1 RKPKEYY
8 TRSGLKLRDEPVF
21 TPTDVIKYAADDRK
35 VAIESFNVPERL
47 IVTYQRSV
55 FKHVQQTFRGRPKEW
70 LHGDAQPFVI
80 MSLANVE
87 IGIARSWIGSPAAAM
102 VLEELVACGA
112 KKVFEVGCVGA
123 LQPTLQPGD
132 MVVVSEAIRDEGT
145 SHHYFPQD
153 VELESSLRLR
163 DLLAEVLS
171 KKRLQYRIGSVW
183 TTDGVYRETKRKLLR
198 LRGQGVL
205 GVNMETSALFA
216 VAKYRGVEM
225 ASAQVVS
232 DVLSEQGWL
241 PAFGQRPVREGLKA
255 LTECVVEALA
265 GA

>member
-1 RKPKEYY
+1 
-8 TRSGLKLRDEPVF
+8 LKLRDEPVF
-21 TPTDVIKYAADDRK
+21 TPADVIKYAADDRK
-35 VAIESFNVPERL
+35 VAIESFNVPERV
-47 IVTYQRSV
+47 IVTYQSSV
-55 FKHVQQTFRGRPKEW
+55 FEHVQQTFMGKPKEW
-70 LHGDAQPFVI
+70 LHGDSQPFVI

-123 LQPTLQPGD
+123 LQSALQPGD
-132 MVVVSEAIRDEGT
+132 MVVVSEAVRDEGT
-145 SHHYFPQD
+145 SRHYLPQN

-171 KKRLQYRIGSVW
+171 EKKLQYRIGPVW
-183 TTDGVYRETKRKLLR
+183 TTDGVYRETRRKLLR
-198 LRGQGVL
+198 LRGEGVL

-232 DVLSEQGWL
+232 DVLSEDGWL
-241 PAFGQRPVREGLKA
+241 PAFRHEPVREA
-255 LTECVVEALA
+255 LRSLAECVVEALA
-265 GA
+265 RG